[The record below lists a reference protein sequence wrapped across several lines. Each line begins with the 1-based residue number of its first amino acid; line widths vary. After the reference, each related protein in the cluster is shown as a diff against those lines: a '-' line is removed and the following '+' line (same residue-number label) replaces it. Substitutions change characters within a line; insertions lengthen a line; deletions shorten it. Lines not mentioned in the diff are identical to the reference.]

1 MAEEKCVDFGT
12 GCVCCVLASTTYQP
26 ERLTKTVGEK
36 YAGKTWDLVGAERS
50 MPWSGVSLPLAVMS
64 YGRDQGAQQ

>member
-1 MAEEKCVDFGT
+1 MAEEKCVGFST

-26 ERLTKTVGEK
+26 ERLAKKVGEK

-50 MPWSGVSLPLAVMS
+50 VPQSGMSLPLSETS